1 MLEHTFCRVMF
12 IMFFKRTKKQEAQ
25 ILKTDLSPH
34 ILHFVSFIFF
44 LQKCI
49 TYKAVRLSTHH
60 NYSYQGHESE
70 FSTSSL
76 CPSCSWGTLDNP
88 AGHLCLCHKTR
99 RYSTRNKNSSLNSRF
114 KKTIIIPMLLRIF
127 VTWTFPSA
135 EIIPCFLISSCSSA
149 TETNPSSFWSSL
161 LNNPRN
167 WSMVHAEKQ

>member
-1 MLEHTFCRVMF
+1 MYSGYRGKVMLEHTFCRVMF
-12 IMFFKRTKKQEAQ
+12 IMFFKGQKKQEAQ

-114 KKTIIIPMLLRIF
+114 KKTIIIPMHIDAIKNICYLDLPIRWDNTMLPHF
-127 VTWTFPSA
+127 V
-135 EIIPCFLISSCSSA
+135 L
-149 TETNPSSFWSSL
+149 
-161 LNNPRN
+161 
-167 WSMVHAEKQ
+167 